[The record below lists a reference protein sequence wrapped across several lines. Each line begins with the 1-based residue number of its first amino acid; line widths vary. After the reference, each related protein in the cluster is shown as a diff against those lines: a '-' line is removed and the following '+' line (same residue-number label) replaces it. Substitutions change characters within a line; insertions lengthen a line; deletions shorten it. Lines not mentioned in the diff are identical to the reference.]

1 LIIKFCLFV
10 NYSNFKFK
18 VMMNKKSLLIRP
30 ILFFSSQVLAKID
43 CSVQEASIQTNSEKV
58 LHKKLLLIK

>member
-1 LIIKFCLFV
+1 
-10 NYSNFKFK
+10 
-18 VMMNKKSLLIRP
+18 MMNKKSLLIRP